1 MNNTI
6 LVSPTEPKELKTSLE
21 AISSELCETK
31 GVDFLTYIKN
41 KDTVLSV
48 GWQRKSCPGDLVSSI
63 VDGRLGREIS
73 LMSQLSYSLLIIEG
87 TMHFSNDGFLYRND
101 GKLTKFS
108 KQQLRNLERS
118 CKYAFNVQIEYT
130 SSIEDTVD
138 AIREMIIW
146 LRKDKHDSLRR
157 RPPLQ
162 SDWGV
167 PSQTEQQLFFLQ
179 GIPKVGSQ
187 LAENI
192 IEHFGGIPMCWACTE
207 ENLTEVNKIGKKKAH
222 EIYKF
227 LPDWSKV
234 VIESRFKNSEVIEE
248 EKKGEEK

>member
-1 MNNTI
+1 MTFLI
-6 LVSPTEPKELKTSLE
+6 SPTEPQELKDSLD
-21 AISSELCETK
+21 AIVSSICEER
-31 GVDFLTYIKN
+31 GADVLAYLKN
-41 KDTVLSV
+41 SDNKVITV
-48 GWQRKSCPGDLVSSI
+48 GWQRKTVSDFVASLI
-63 VDGRLGREIS
+63 DGRLSKDIM
-73 LMSQLSYSLLIIEG
+73 LMQQLTFPVLVIEG
-87 TMHFSNDGFLYRND
+87 TMHFSNEGYLYRND

-118 CKYAFNVQIEYT
+118 CKYAFNAQIEYT

-138 AIREMIIW
+138 AIREMMVW
-146 LRKDKHDSLRR
+146 LQKDKHDSLRR
-157 RPPLQ
+157 RAPLQ

-192 IEHFGGIPMCWACTE
+192 IKHFDGIPMQWECAE
-207 ENLTEVNKIGKKKAH
+207 QDLREVNKIGKKKAH
-222 EIYKF
+222 DIYGF
-227 LPDWSKV
+227 LPNWSKI
-234 VIESRFKNSEVIEE
+234 VIENRIENSEVIEE

>member
-1 MNNTI
+1 MAF
-6 LVSPTEPKELKTSLE
+6 LVAPTEPNELKDSLD
-21 AISSELCETK
+21 AIVSSICEER
-31 GVDFLTYIKN
+31 GADILTYLKN
-41 KDTVLSV
+41 SENKVITV
-48 GWQRKSCPGDLVSSI
+48 GWQRKTVSDFVASLI
-63 VDGRLGREIS
+63 DGRLNKEIL
-73 LMSQLSYSLLIIEG
+73 LMQQVSFPVLIIEG
-87 TMHFSNDGFLYRND
+87 TMHFSNEGYLYRND

-130 SSIEDTVD
+130 SSIEDTAD
-138 AIREMIIW
+138 AIREMMVW

-157 RPPLQ
+157 RLPLQ

-167 PSQTEQQLFFLQ
+167 SSQTEQQLFFLQ
-179 GIPKVGSQ
+179 GIPKIGSQ

-192 IEHFGGIPMCWACTE
+192 IEHFGDIPMQWNCTE
-207 ENLTEVNKIGKKKAH
+207 EDLREVNKIGKKKAR

-234 VIESRFKNSEVIEE
+234 VIENRIKNSEVIEE

>member
-1 MNNTI
+1 MTF
-6 LVSPTEPKELKTSLE
+6 LVSPTEPKELKDSLD
-21 AISSELCETK
+21 AIVSSICEER
-31 GVDFLTYIKN
+31 GAD
-41 KDTVLSV
+41 VLAFSRNTDDKVITV
-48 GWQRKSCPGDLVSSI
+48 GWQRKTVSDFVASVI
-63 VDGRLGREIS
+63 DGRLSKEVL
-73 LMSQLSYSLLIIEG
+73 LMQQVSFPVLIIEG
-87 TMHFSNDGFLYRND
+87 TMHFNNDGFLYRND

-118 CKYAFNVQIEYT
+118 CKYAFSVQIEYT
-130 SSIEDTVD
+130 SSMKDTVD
-138 AIREMIIW
+138 AIREMMVW

-167 PSQTEQQLFFLQ
+167 PSRTEQELFFLQ
-179 GIPKVGSQ
+179 GIPKIGSQ

-192 IEHFGGIPMCWACTE
+192 IEHFGSIPLCWNCTE
-207 ENLTEVNKIGKKKAH
+207 EDLREVNKIGKKKAR

-234 VIESRFKNSEVIEE
+234 VIENRIKNSEVIEE